1 MFPDKYDLVFVF
13 PDKYL
18 VFVFPDKYCLVFV
31 FPDKFCLV
39 FVLPDKYQSGISE
52 MKNTARKNTTQ
63 RFLFPFMADQN
74 IVILQIQLNSM
85 YCSTDTMNCFGLK

>member
-13 PDKYL
+13 PDKYRL
-18 VFVFPDKYCLVFV
+18 LFVF
-31 FPDKFCLV
+31 
-39 FVLPDKYQSGISE
+39 PDKYQSGISE
-52 MKNTARKNTTQ
+52 MKNAARKNTTQ

-74 IVILQIQLNSM
+74 IVILQNQLNSM